1 MNQPKNSGQGGFYLP
16 HRRFSL
22 RLLVIAL
29 LTFVASAAFAQ
40 GKLTGTVVDDTG
52 QPVVG
57 ASVQIKGTNIGA
69 ITDLDGR
76 FTIQNSPAKGQ
87 LVVSYIGFKSQTLPL
102 GKTSY
107 EITLKEDYE
116 QLDELVVVGYGVQRK
131 SDVTGALT
139 RVNAEELNS
148 RPVNNAF
155 EALQGKAAG
164 VDITTSERPG
174 TLGSILIRG
183 TRSISASSA
192 PLYVV
197 DGIPLQT
204 GGIESLNPQDIESI
218 DILKDASSTAIY
230 GSRGANGVILVTTK
244 RGQEGKMKI
253 NYNGSMTF
261 DNIVDK
267 MPAMKASDYITW
279 RRWAFHNS
287 NPEKYNP
294 GNQPNYEQDQAI
306 FTASGD
312 DTAYNNVMSGWNAD
326 HTVWDGSKVV
336 DTDWTDFVTRT
347 GVTQEHTLSVS
358 GGSKNMNSMASV
370 GYLNNQGTQRGQ
382 SYERYNI
389 STATDIK
396 ATKWFTMGGSI
407 NASYAKQHYGL
418 SRTGQVQ
425 SSSGPI
431 DLYSM
436 AKSLL
441 RYSMPYDSEGNLITS
456 PGGSIGNFYTV
467 MDEWNKSID
476 NRETF
481 RALGSFYATIDFGN
495 IWAPLQGLQFK
506 SQFGPDFR
514 YYRMGNFIDSSSSA
528 RAGSDNYA
536 RRNDQRD
543 FAWTWDNMIM
553 YNRTFDVHNVG
564 VTLLHSASKSNTE
577 TSSMSET
584 GIVLPSFMW
593 NNMGAIDITNS
604 KFNAGMGTGLTEQ
617 SLESYMARVN
627 YSFNDRYLLT
637 VSGRWDG
644 SSVLA
649 KGNQWEFFPSAA
661 LGWRMEQEEWLKDVK
676 WVDQLKLRLGYGVT
690 GNAAVSPYGTLG
702 VISSYWMPFSTGN
715 SQILVTNEPYYSKG
729 SNQMPNKQLG
739 WEKTSQFNVGVDF
752 SFLHGRLGGTIDVYT
767 SKTNDL
773 LLSMSVP
780 SLTGYPSM
788 MANIG
793 KTSNRGVELT
803 LNTIPVMTHGFVWNS
818 NLNFAWQKD
827 KIDELANGKE
837 DDINNAW
844 FIGESI
850 SVYYGIEG
858 DGIWQES
865 DAEEMAKFN
874 EKGAKFE
881 VGKVKPVDQNGD
893 YVIDNEDRVIIGNRN
908 PRFTAGWS
916 NTFSWKGL
924 ELTVELNGRFGYK
937 VDVGGQGQ
945 YGMFN
950 QSEISYWTPENTG
963 ADWQKPIYNQA
974 GGDQYSSL
982 LGFKDASF
990 IKLRNLSLGYNFD
1003 RKLLERIGLSNLK
1016 LYVQG
1021 RNLGMLYSSYKY
1033 MDLDTGQS
1041 YFNRGFTVGLQV
1053 GF

>member
-1 MNQPKNSGQGGFYLP
+1 MELKMKKAVLTLSLALTCGSVFAQKVVTGNVKDASGEPIIGAMVSVKGAQGGVGAVTDIDGN
-16 HRRFSL
+16 FSL
-22 RLLVIAL
+22 SNVPAGATIEI
-29 LTFVASAAFAQ
+29 TY
-40 GKLTGTVVDDTG
+40 
-52 QPVVG
+52 VG
-57 ASVQIKGTNIGA
+57 FRT
-69 ITDLDGR
+69 
-76 FTIQNSPAKGQ
+76 
-87 LVVSYIGFKSQTLPL
+87 QTLKTD
-102 GKTSY
+102 GKNRLTVQM
-107 EITLKEDYE
+107 E
-116 QLDELVVVGYGVQRK
+116 QDSQNLDEIVVVGYGVQRK

-174 TLGSILIRG
+174 TVGSIMIRG
-183 TRSISASSA
+183 TRSISASSD

-244 RGQEGKMKI
+244 RGKEGKLQL

-261 DNIVDK
+261 EHIVDK

-279 RRWAFHNS
+279 RRWAYHNS
-287 NPEKYNP
+287 NPDKYNP
-294 GNQPNYEQDQAI
+294 GDQPSYEQDQAI
-306 FTASGD
+306 FTPSGD
-312 DTAYNNVMSGWNAD
+312 NTAYNNVMSGWSSD
-326 HTVWDGSKVV
+326 HTTWDGSKVK

-347 GVTQEHTLSVS
+347 GITQEHTLSVS
-358 GGSKNMNSMASV
+358 GGTKNMKSMASV
-370 GYLNNQGTQRGQ
+370 GYLNNEGTQKGQ
-382 SYERYNI
+382 SYERYNL
-389 STATDIK
+389 SAATDIV

-407 NASYAKQHYGL
+407 NASYAKQKYGL
-418 SRTGQVQ
+418 SRTGQ
-425 SSSGPI
+425 SSNSGPI

-441 RYSMPYDSEGNLITS
+441 RYSMPYDEEGNLIVN

-467 MDEWNKSID
+467 MDEWNKSTD
-476 NRETF
+476 DRETF
-481 RALGSFYATIDFGN
+481 RALGSFYATIDLGK

-514 YYRMGNFIDSSSSA
+514 YYRLGNFMDSESSV
-528 RAGSDNYA
+528 RTGSQNYA

-543 FAWTWDNMIM
+543 FAWTWDNMII
-553 YNRTFDVHNVG
+553 YNRAFGVHNVG
-564 VTLLHSASKSNTE
+564 LTLLHSASKSNSE
-577 TSSMSET
+577 SSSMSET
-584 GIVLPSFMW
+584 GVIIPSFKW

-604 KFNAGMGTGLTEQ
+604 TYNASMGTDLTEQ

-627 YSFNDRYLLT
+627 YAFNDRYLLT
-637 VSGRWDG
+637 MSGRWDG

-649 KGNQWEFFPSAA
+649 KGNKWAFFPSAA

-676 WVDQLKLRLGYGVT
+676 WIDQLKLRLGYGVT

-702 VISSYWMPFSTGN
+702 VISAYWMPFSTGN
-715 SQILVTNEPYYSKG
+715 SQILVTNEPYYTSG
-729 SNQMPNKQLG
+729 SNKMPNKNLG
-739 WEKTSQFNVGVDF
+739 WEKTHQFNVGVDF
-752 SFLHGRLGGTIDVYT
+752 SFIKGRLGGTVDVYS
-767 SKTNDL
+767 SKTDDL
-773 LLSMSVP
+773 LLAMSVP

-793 KTSNRGVELT
+793 KTSNKGVEVT
-803 LNTIPVMTHGFVWNS
+803 INAIPVMTHGFVWSS

-837 DDINNAW
+837 DDVANAW

-850 SVYYGIEG
+850 AVYYGYEA
-858 DGIWQES
+858 DGLWQES

-893 YVIDNEDRVIIGNRN
+893 YVINADDRVIIGNKN

-924 ELTVELNGRFGYK
+924 ELTVELNGRFGYTA
-937 VDVGGQGQ
+937 DVGGQGQ
-945 YGMFN
+945 LGMYN
-950 QSEISYWTPENTG
+950 QSEISYWTPDNTG

-974 GGDQYSSL
+974 GGDAYSSL
-982 LGFKDASF
+982 LGYKDASF
-990 IKLRNLSLGYNFD
+990 IKLRNLSLGYTFN
-1003 RKLLERIGLSNLK
+1003 RKLIEKWGLSNLK

-1021 RNLGMLYSSYKY
+1021 KNLGMLYSSYKY
-1033 MDLDTGQS
+1033 MDLDTGRT